1 MLKDTS
7 TRHLN
12 ILRVIRVQ
20 HKRHSSWLLI
30 PILIFINLDDFSVNL
45 DIIEFLILLCRSL
58 SPRWLLVILLLK
70 TSKQSS
76 KVS

>member
-7 TRHLN
+7 ARHLN

-20 HKRHSSWLLI
+20 NKRHPSWLLI

-45 DIIEFLILLCRSL
+45 DIIEFLILLSRPL
-58 SPRWLLVILLLK
+58 SPRRLLAILLLK
-70 TSKQSS
+70 TSEQSS